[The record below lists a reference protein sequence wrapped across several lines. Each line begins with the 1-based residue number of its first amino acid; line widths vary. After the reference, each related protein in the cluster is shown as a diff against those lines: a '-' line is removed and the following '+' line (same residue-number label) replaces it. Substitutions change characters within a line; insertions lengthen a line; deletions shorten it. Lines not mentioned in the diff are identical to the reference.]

1 MNPAQAH
8 FQFTRNGKAAP
19 HVELISQV
27 RQLQQAAAHVV
38 VAVAVPRTS
47 RNSAETTTATTSREE
62 VKRAKFVAVERVW
75 SVCVRICYLQLQL
88 HLNFIRSCAVAS
100 NPLTR
105 STSPPLSFWL
115 PT

>member
-27 RQLQQAAAHVV
+27 RQLQQATAHVV

-75 SVCVRICYLQLQL
+75 SVQSVCAHLLLAIATASQFHSQLCSSL
-88 HLNFIRSCAVAS
+88 
-100 NPLTR
+100 
-105 STSPPLSFWL
+105 
-115 PT
+115 